1 MISEFPGPLSS
12 CRLEFLWV
20 EVANV
25 GPLPSTLISLNCPT
39 GMAEKFI
46 QSVNEA
52 AEIMR
57 NLSLAR

>member
-1 MISEFPGPLSS
+1 ML
-12 CRLEFLWV
+12 V
-20 EVANV
+20 QVTNV
-25 GPLPSTLISLNCPT
+25 RSFPSTLISLNCPT

-57 NLSLAR
+57 KLSLAR